1 MSRRYHVME
10 LAGFEDLG
18 ASQEPQGPELPH
30 DVLARAVRQAGVPL
44 RVAGQGEHGLQHPL
58 HVLPEGEGQ
67 HFFKVRVMS

>member
-1 MSRRYHVME
+1 MSRIYHVMK

-18 ASQEPQGPELPH
+18 AGEEPQAPELPH

-58 HVLPEGEGQ
+58 HVLPEGEGL
-67 HFFKVRVMS
+67 FFSK